1 MALILP
7 YPRNDTLAMSL
18 CVTRRLTSQRTD
30 LVGYGVA
37 EDALLLDVH
46 DEGPLHAHLQRLQ
59 GGAAAVV
66 AAVAVR
72 DVLLQLKGKGLGAA
86 LGRHHREL
94 PHRGGGGHCRDM
106 EREQSDVIG

>member
-1 MALILP
+1 MSLFLHQNLHH
-7 YPRNDTLAMSL
+7 YTLNRSL
-18 CVTRRLTSQRTD
+18 CVPSGLTSQRAD

-46 DEGPLHAHLQRLQ
+46 DEGPLHVHLQSLQ

-72 DVLLQLKGKGLGAA
+72 DVLLELKREGLGAA
-86 LGRHHREL
+86 LGRHHVEL
-94 PHRGGGGHCRDM
+94 PH
-106 EREQSDVIG
+106 